1 MALMKFREP
10 NQVRRVGV
18 RPAHDGT
25 QVLERGSADNA
36 TVVLYTVP
44 AGKVFYL
51 CHAWLNVQGVAAGSV
66 YLAIYDGVPAVWRLL
81 YTTAV
86 PINTFYTV
94 GEGNYYP
101 PIEIPTTYSLRIN
114 SVGANCTA
122 RGLIHG
128 WVE

>member
-66 YLAIYDGVPAVWRLL
+66 YLAIYDGVPAVCIPPPFRLIL
-81 YTTAV
+81 FIPWV
-86 PINTFYTV
+86 R
-94 GEGNYYP
+94 
-101 PIEIPTTYSLRIN
+101 EIIILR
-114 SVGANCTA
+114 
-122 RGLIHG
+122 
-128 WVE
+128 